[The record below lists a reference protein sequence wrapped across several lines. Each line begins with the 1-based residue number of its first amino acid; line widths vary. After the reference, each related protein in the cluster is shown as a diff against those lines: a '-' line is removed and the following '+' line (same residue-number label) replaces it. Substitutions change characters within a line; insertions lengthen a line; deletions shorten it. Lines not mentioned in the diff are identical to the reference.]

1 MDFGISLKTLH
12 LVLPA
17 VDSQSEGANVP
28 ATAAFIAWIAVQ
40 LDKLRG
46 ARCVWNPARLVSH
59 TVSQRREIF
68 QILSTVIWHLSC
80 ILIVVAVVLPLSL
93 SCRHSR

>member
-40 LDKLRG
+40 LVKLRG

-68 QILSTVIWHLSC
+68 RTVICHWSC

>member
-40 LDKLRG
+40 LVKLRG
-46 ARCVWNPARLVSH
+46 ARCVWNPARLVSP

-68 QILSTVIWHLSC
+68 QIFSTVICHWSC